1 MVEPQDA
8 LHFGRPDVEDE
19 RWRYKQELLDK
30 LYSERELLI
39 SEMFTMSLKGK
50 ELVSGTAKNV
60 QQGNYNK

>member
-1 MVEPQDA
+1 MIQPIDA

-50 ELVSGTAKNV
+50 ELVSGTEKNV
-60 QQGNYNK
+60 QQKSD